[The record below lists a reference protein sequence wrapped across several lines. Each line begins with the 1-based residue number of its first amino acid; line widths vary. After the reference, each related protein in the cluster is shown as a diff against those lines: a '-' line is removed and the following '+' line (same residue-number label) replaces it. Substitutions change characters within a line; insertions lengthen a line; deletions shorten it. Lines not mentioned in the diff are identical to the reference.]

1 MQLSRFIE
9 ALQEDLNAAAGLG
22 DERIAEAAN
31 RLGMA
36 LRGSVGLRFLD
47 TLAEIAVEISGQLP
61 SGHIEV
67 RLAGQDPQL
76 VFVEDPGAGDAP
88 AVDEELDARIT
99 LRLSEALKASIE
111 AAATHEGISVNA
123 WIVRELS
130 KIVHRPT
137 ARGGRVGNRLT
148 GFGWS

>member
-1 MQLSRFIE
+1 MQLSRFVE
-9 ALQEDLNAAAGLG
+9 SLQEDLNAAAGLG
-22 DERIAEAAN
+22 DERIVEAAN
-31 RLGMA
+31 RLSMA
-36 LRGSVGLRFLD
+36 LRGSVGMRLLD
-47 TLAEIAVEISGQLP
+47 TLAEVAVEITAQLP
-61 SGHIEV
+61 SGHVEV

-76 VFVEDPGAGDAP
+76 VFVEDPGDGGGP

-111 AAATHEGISVNA
+111 AAANHEGSSVNA

-130 KIVHRPT
+130 KIVHRP
-137 ARGGRVGNRLT
+137 GGRSGRLGNRLT

>member
-9 ALQEDLNAAAGLG
+9 SLQEDLNAAAGLG

-31 RLGMA
+31 RLSLA
-36 LRGSVGLRFLD
+36 LRGSVGLRLLD
-47 TLAEIAVEISGQLP
+47 TLAEVAVELSAQLP
-61 SGHIEV
+61 SGHVEV
-67 RLAGQDPQL
+67 RLAGLDPQL
-76 VFVEDPGAGDAP
+76 VFVEDPDTGDSR

-111 AAATHEGISVNA
+111 AAATHEGISVNS

-130 KIVHRPT
+130 KLVHRPM
-137 ARGGRVGNRLT
+137 RGMRVGNRLT
-148 GFGWS
+148 GFGSS